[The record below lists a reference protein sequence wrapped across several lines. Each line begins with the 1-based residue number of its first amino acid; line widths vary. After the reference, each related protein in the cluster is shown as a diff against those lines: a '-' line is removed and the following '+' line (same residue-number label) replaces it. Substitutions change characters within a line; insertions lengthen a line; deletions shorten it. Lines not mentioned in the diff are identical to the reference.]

1 MKEKIAKFILFGFVI
16 LFAGLL
22 FADANGYYVNKT
34 YEHKTLTEEQ
44 IKKFEEDIKNGV
56 SIDVED
62 YTINNEKD
70 YTNKLSDGIY
80 KVSLKI
86 ESLVDSFL
94 TALFNGAGSLISDQ
108 TKGKTCCQTGMKRVI
123 IKIDNNTFF

>member
-44 IKKFEEDIKNGV
+44 IKKFEEDIKNGG

-94 TALFNGAGSLISDQ
+94 TALFNGAGSLIS
-108 TKGKTCCQTGMKRVI
+108 G
-123 IKIDNNTFF
+123 